1 MEFIIKREDL
11 LKSLLISQGV
21 IEKRS
26 VMPILENIL
35 IDVTSGRMEFIATDL
50 EIGIH
55 GSCEVDVIEEGKTL
69 LLVKKVLNITRELSE
84 KDIRLKEIVNPH
96 GGREIEIFCGRAE
109 FNINTSEYIDFPNLP
124 LYENVDL
131 FGVDSEK
138 LRDMIAKT
146 IYAASVDERRYNLNG
161 VFFEKEEKKIRMV
174 ATNGH
179 RLSLIERE
187 SDEVEGLH
195 LEKGVT
201 FPRKGLNELKRILEE
216 YRNEKKVYIGFKG
229 NNGVFRIDRLT
240 MIMRLIEGDFP
251 DYRTLIPK
259 ENEKKFFV
267 NRRELL
273 GLLKRVS
280 SVCSDRLRPLK
291 FNLTQGKMS
300 LCASIQNEGEA
311 YDEIDLDYEGDDLTI
326 GFNTDY
332 FIEALNNLESEEVRI
347 ELKDNVKPAVIRMN
361 NRDNYVCIIMPM
373 RI

>member
-1 MEFIIKREDL
+1 MEFIIKREDF
-11 LKSLLISQGV
+11 LKSLLISQGI

-35 IDVTSGRMEFIATDL
+35 IDVKSGRMEFIATDL

-55 GSCEVDVIEEGKTL
+55 GSCEVEVIEEGKTL
-69 LLVKKVLNITRELSE
+69 LSAKKVLNIVRELKE
-84 KDIRLKEIVNPH
+84 KNIKLKVVENPQ
-96 GGREIEIFCGRAE
+96 GGRDLEILCGRAV
-109 FNINTSEYIDFPNLP
+109 FNINTSDHIDFPDLP
-124 LYENVDL
+124 LYEDVDL
-131 FGVDSEK
+131 FGVDSDK
-138 LRDMIAKT
+138 FRDMIAKT

-161 VFFEKEEKKIRMV
+161 VFFEKEGKKIRMV

-187 SDEVEGLH
+187 SDEIESLK

-216 YRNEKKVYIGFKG
+216 DREKKKVYIGFKG
-229 NNGVFRIDRLT
+229 NNGIFKIDKLT

-251 DYRTLIPK
+251 DYRMLIPK
-259 ENEKKFFV
+259 DNEKKFIL

-280 SVCSDRLRPLK
+280 SVSSDRLRPLK
-291 FNLTQGKMS
+291 FNLSEGKMALS
-300 LCASIQNEGEA
+300 ASIQNEGEA
-311 YDEIDLDYEGDDLTI
+311 YDEIDLDYKGDSLTI

-332 FIEALNNLESEEVRI
+332 FIEALNNLESEEIGI
-347 ELKDNVKPAVIRMN
+347 EMKDSETPAVLKIDKKDNYI
-361 NRDNYVCIIMPM
+361 CIIMPM